1 MRALNIVGLRE
12 LMAARGLRHRSRQSA
27 PFDDEPSKAGQEL
40 MRSGL
45 FGYGEQRNHQIKR
58 SKKLARQF
66 LEREMGS
73 LKYGM
78 ERADLAMVKQVS
90 VTEFKLWSC

>member
-1 MRALNIVGLRE
+1 MRALNIVGIRE
-12 LMAARGLRHRSRQSA
+12 LMATRRFRHSLRQPPA
-27 PFDDEPSKAGQEL
+27 PYDIPSKAGQEL

-45 FGYGEQRNHQIKR
+45 FGHDERVNYRIKR

-73 LKYGM
+73 LNYGM
-78 ERADLAMVKQVS
+78 EAADLAKAKQVS
-90 VTEFKLWSC
+90 IFVN